1 MPLIINTNTMS
12 LNAQRNLGANTN
24 ALAKSLEKL
33 SSGYR
38 INRAGDDAAGL
49 QVSER
54 LRTQIR
60 GSQKA
65 LDNVQDGVN
74 VLNIADGAMS
84 VLTENLQRMRELAVQ
99 AANSTYS
106 AGQRVAIKQ
115 ELDARAADITRIAN
129 ATQFNGVFLLNGTA
143 NSLGNFTLQVGPN
156 NISANDTIDIGAT
169 GAFNA
174 VNATSLAVNNLLV
187 DNIANSQA
195 TLGAVD
201 AAIDTVNSRRGLLG
215 SVVNQL
221 SSAQEN
227 LQISIENLQSA
238 ESRIRNVDV
247 AAESATMARN
257 QILQQSAL
265 TVLAQ
270 ANQAPSLALKLLQ

>member
-1 MPLIINTNTMS
+1 MPLIINTNTSS
-12 LNAQRNLGANTN
+12 LNAQRNLGFNTN

-33 SSGYR
+33 SSGFR

-60 GSQKA
+60 GSKKA
-65 LDNVQDGVN
+65 LDNVLDGVN
-74 VLNIADGAMS
+74 VLNIADGALS

-115 ELDARAADITRIAN
+115 ELDARSADITRIAN
-129 ATQFNGVFLLNGTA
+129 ATEFNGVFLLDGTA
-143 NSLGNFTLQVGPN
+143 NALGNFTLQVGAN
-156 NISANDTIDIGAT
+156 DSLANDTIDIGSS

-174 VNATSLAVNNLLV
+174 MNATSLAVNNLLV

-195 TLGAVD
+195 TLSAID
-201 AAIDTVNSRRGLLG
+201 NAIDTVNSRRGLIG

-221 SSAQEN
+221 GSAQEN
-227 LQISIENLQSA
+227 LMISVENLQSA

-247 AAESATMARN
+247 AAESAEMIRN

-270 ANQAPSLALKLLQ
+270 ANQAPNMALKLLQ